1 MKKTALMLAVI
12 MLFTAIMPMQT
23 HAATLITLPSN
34 TTARVI
40 EIIDV
45 NAIRVR
51 TSEGDALV
59 RLIGIH
65 PRGSLEARNFLARE
79 IMGNYVTLQ
88 RDLNIPDTDR
98 WNNMYVVFGNR
109 LINSELI
116 LTGYGRLNEAHSAA
130 QHFNQIQQGHVIAR
144 DAGLG
149 VWAADLDPYNITRLG
164 ERLNINTAT
173 AHQFMHYFGA
183 TEAQAASILNFRTQA
198 VFQHINDIKFVPG
211 ITWGFFATNRHRMTV
226 STNMNTANVYEIS
239 TLLDITQAQAQAIVN
254 SRNHTAITDLQQL
267 FARGLM
273 GANQL
278 TSNLPFI
285 SVNTVE
291 AIQFA
296 NPNFRANI
304 NLATHPQMLR
314 AGTSAIAASNII
326 NQRTMGNMRN
336 TLHNLGDVL
345 GLPGLN
351 FDQINALAD
360 NLRTHTNINT
370 APRSEIETLF
380 GAENVPGL
388 VDAIIRQR
396 DFSDINQLIDIVGEE
411 RFARMEPFIYVTREI
426 PALTNINTASEA
438 QLIELGFSANEAWQI
453 RHRRP
458 PLNQI
463 LGWMNQ
469 EMLDNSTQRTNINTA
484 PAGELLTLSERMN
497 EDIIT
502 RIVHYR
508 NNQPFGSIEEV
519 EEFFVSINQWE
530 MFLQFRAFIIVR

>member
-1 MKKTALMLAVI
+1 MKKAAFLLAVI
-12 MLFTAIMPMQT
+12 MLFAAIMPTQVN
-23 HAATLITLPSN
+23 AAPFITLPPN
-34 TTARVI
+34 ITARVV

-51 TSEGDALV
+51 TMEGDALV

-65 PRGSLEARNFLARE
+65 PNGSLEGRIFLAGE
-79 IMGNYVTLQ
+79 IMGNIVMLQ

-98 WNNMYVVFGNR
+98 WNNMYVVLGNR

-116 LTGYGRLNEAHSAA
+116 LSGYGRINEAHSAA
-130 QHFNQIQQGHVIAR
+130 QHFSQIQQGNNIAR

-149 VWAADLDPYNITRLG
+149 LWASDMDPYTITRLG

-173 AHQFMHYFGA
+173 AHQFMHYLGA
-183 TEAQAASILNFRTQA
+183 TEAQANSILNFRTQT
-198 VFQHINDIKFVPG
+198 VFQHVTDIKFVPG
-211 ITWGFFATNRHRMTV
+211 ITWSFFSTNRHRMTV

-239 TLLDITQAQAQAIVN
+239 TLLDITQAQAQNIVN
-254 SRNHTAITDLQQL
+254 SRNQAAITDLQQL
-267 FARGLM
+267 FSRGLL

-278 TSNLPFI
+278 ASNLPFI
-285 SVNTVE
+285 SVNTIE
-291 AIQFA
+291 TIQFA

-304 NLATHPQMLR
+304 NLATHTQLLR
-314 AGTSAIAASNII
+314 AGASPIAASNII
-326 NQRTMGNMRN
+326 SHRTMGSMRN
-336 TLHNLGDVL
+336 TLHNLGDL
-345 GLPGLN
+345 INLPGLN

-388 VDAIIRQR
+388 VDAIMRQR
-396 DFSDINQLIDIVGEE
+396 DFNDINQLADIIGEA
-411 RFARMEPFIYVTREI
+411 RFARIQPFVYVTREI

-438 QLIELGFSANEAWQI
+438 QLIELGFSENQAWQI

-463 LGWMNQ
+463 LQWMDQ
-469 EMLDNSTQRTNINTA
+469 EMFDNSTMFTNINTA
-484 PAGELLTLSERMN
+484 PAAELLTLNERMN
-497 EDIIT
+497 EDIIS
-502 RIVHYR
+502 RINFYR
-508 NNQPFGSIEEV
+508 NDQPFGSIEEV
-519 EEFFVSINQWE
+519 EEFFISINQWE
-530 MFLQFRAFIIVR
+530 MFLQFSPFIIVR